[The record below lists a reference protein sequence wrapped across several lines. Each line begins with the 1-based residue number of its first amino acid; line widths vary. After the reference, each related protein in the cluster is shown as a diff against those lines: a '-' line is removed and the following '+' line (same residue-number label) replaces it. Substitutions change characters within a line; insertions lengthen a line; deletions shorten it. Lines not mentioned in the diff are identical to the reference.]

1 MKSNLY
7 NIHGSCGI
15 KTRSNMD
22 EKGKMEGELKRVGAF
37 FNEMK
42 HPQWNQNCVK
52 VVQFFYSF
60 HIEISFEMKGVR
72 AVI

>member
-1 MKSNLY
+1 MKNNLY
-7 NIHGSCGI
+7 SIRGSCGI

-22 EKGKMEGELKRVGAF
+22 EKGKMEGELKSVGAF

-52 VVQFFYSF
+52 V
-60 HIEISFEMKGVR
+60 ER
-72 AVI
+72 